1 MERHIPCDGLKV
13 LISFGATPKRARGPG
28 QQGFVSTRL
37 EICQQCADEM
47 QANRENAVLRLQAG
61 GLSRED
67 AEAIH
72 GGDAQALRRAMEERG
87 VPAMLPLRR
96 DGRAMSE
103 SW

>member
-13 LISFGATPKRARGPG
+13 LISFGAQSALVGRASKVLYRPAWK
-28 QQGFVSTRL
+28 S
-37 EICQQCADEM
+37 AS
-47 QANRENAVLRLQAG
+47 NAPTKCRQIERTQSSRLQAG

-87 VPAMLPLRR
+87 IPAMLPL
-96 DGRAMSE
+96 S
-103 SW
+103 